1 MICLKLKGRP
11 NMNSVVIGFKQ
22 TGQEIWFYSG
32 LFQGQFRFTTYSK
45 SRTLNGPVE
54 FTSIY
59 SSVVKKFVWL

>member
-1 MICLKLKGRP
+1 
-11 NMNSVVIGFKQ
+11 MNSVVIGFKQ

-32 LFQGQFRFTTYSK
+32 LFQGQFRFSTYSE

-59 SSVVKKFVWL
+59 SSAVKKFVWL